1 MDFSIGV
8 KLKNKHLFYKHI
20 CQMFMINISMPIA
33 YICHWPLPFFKKS
46 NTCSS
51 TKLQFLMCPK
61 LLCQIWYY
69 QVKVN
74 LSLICI
80 HGFDKVTL
88 ATCKTVLMM
97 KKSNF
102 CSFAAFSQFLAL
114 NLIYTVI
121 QFASLIQGAFQN
133 FKVIFINFQKIL
145 DTKTF

>member
-1 MDFSIGV
+1 
-8 KLKNKHLFYKHI
+8 
-20 CQMFMINISMPIA
+20 MPIA
-33 YICHWPLPFFKKS
+33 YICHWPRNYIGMAVLLCYVMYPTRFAGVFLVLLAGAQQSCQQGQLLRESRDRCGLRIGRLGQFGPNLGWILKKRRLRHSYIVPCHWPLPFFKKS

-88 ATCKTVLMM
+88 A
-97 KKSNF
+97 
-102 CSFAAFSQFLAL
+102 QPR
-114 NLIYTVI
+114 
-121 QFASLIQGAFQN
+121 
-133 FKVIFINFQKIL
+133 
-145 DTKTF
+145 